1 MAITRHHDIQAIDKL
16 TPGELASSRRER
28 CQTHPDQFLELY
40 CPVHFQ
46 PTCFSC
52 YPVRHGGCGAIET
65 AADAANRQ
73 REVVQKQMGKLKH
86 ASEEIRRHQNEI
98 TQSQQQAR
106 KDLTN
111 LVTRL
116 SSCLRDF
123 EDEMLE
129 KIQDIPVTAGLQR
142 TCAEVEEWNWLA
154 AAHQQLVSDTFSTA
168 NDVNMLHVSG
178 ALAARAARLA
188 AEAPTPQDSSRVQ
201 LVVEEGAV
209 LEVEQKIKR
218 LAQLKTPLPA
228 LTEISSSANSRPPLQ
243 TSTTEKVSSS
253 QTQGRHSE

>member
-86 ASEEIRRHQNEI
+86 ASEEIKRHQKET
-98 TQSQQQAR
+98 TQSRQQAR

-111 LVTRL
+111 LITRL

-123 EDEMLE
+123 ENEMLE
-129 KIQDIPVTAGLQR
+129 KIQDIPVTAGLQK

-201 LVVEEGAV
+201 LVVDEGG
-209 LEVEQKIKR
+209 LPEVEQKIKT
-218 LAQLKTPLPA
+218 LAQLNTPSQESADTSSPTGAKPA
-228 LTEISSSANSRPPLQ
+228 
-243 TSTTEKVSSS
+243 S
-253 QTQGRHSE
+253 QTTTVGRVLSYHFYK